1 METSIA
7 SSPSIG
13 KEEVFNQT
21 YESNVHFDWGFEGC
35 AMEMEVDKEEGAMDN
50 VVSEPRSQQQEKRAT
65 RSTGTKKIECPFLLK
80 GVKGNDGWTVSV
92 HNGTHNHPPAVY
104 LEGHS
109 YPGRLSADQT
119 AMLVDLSVSMV
130 KPKQILSQLK
140 GNDPS
145 NVTTIKHVYNA
156 RHKYRV
162 IEKAGRTQMQHLMAQ
177 LQHFSYVNW
186 DRSDKDRNV
195 TDLFWAP
202 PCAGEMLRAFPRVL
216 MMDCTY
222 KTNRYRFPLLQI
234 VGVTCTELTFN
245 VAFAF
250 IECEKEENYTWVLE
264 KLKGMMDAD
273 TLPVV
278 IVTDRELAL
287 MNAIISVF
295 PHATNLLCRFHISKN
310 VLAKCM
316 KMFDDKT
323 WEEFSCSWGLVVLSA
338 SVTQYEERLRV
349 LKRDFQMFPTALD
362 YVEKNWLIPYKERFV
377 GAWTDKVMHFGNLT
391 SNRAESAH
399 AALKHQLEHS
409 QCNFD
414 NIWEKMHRLI
424 QLQETEVKASLEK
437 NLTSVPHEFR
447 SPLFEMLRG
456 VVSKNGMTHVLAASR
471 QVEWIVESNH
481 ACECALRYTHG
492 LPCAHEIAPYKT
504 KNIPLPLELIHDHW
518 KRLSL
523 IPAQNDASLGETMKA
538 KFQIFYDRFVS
549 EKPDVQRHM
558 FKKFDEAINPD
569 CTTLVEPQ
577 EKTKTRGR
585 MSTKEKNAAK
595 VQNATKVK
603 NSTRR
608 DPSKFEHVLAS
619 LEPSLETAKAV
630 KEKPRRNPRA
640 KTAAQVLTCHFID
653 QFPEPIRPYIES
665 VKDVESNGNCGFRAI
680 SAFMNEDCNEHEWKQ
695 VRPS

>member
-13 KEEVFNQT
+13 KEEVLSPT
-21 YESNVHFDWGFEGC
+21 YESNVHFDWGLEDC
-35 AMEMEVDKEEGAMDN
+35 AMEMEVDKEEGAID
-50 VVSEPRSQQQEKRAT
+50 VAVSEPKSQHEGDTSTFGSHVGPATNPTPTPTIYDYTEHFTTDKVFLSEKELVEWTRSTGKRYGFVIIIKASEKFIKNRKPRMRFSCERSGKYRKFVKKYLGEEVAVKKRAT

-109 YPGRLSADQT
+109 YPGRLSAEQT
-119 AMLVDLSVSMV
+119 ATLVDLSVAMV

-145 NVTTIKHVYNA
+145 NVTTIRHVYNA

-162 IEKAGRTQMQHLMAQ
+162 IEKAGRTQMQHLMAR

-186 DRSDKDRNV
+186 DRSNKDGNV

-273 TLPVV
+273 ALSVV

-287 MNAIISVF
+287 MNAIRSVF

-310 VLAKCM
+310 VLAKCR

-338 SVTQYEERLRV
+338 SVTQYEERLRA
-349 LKRDFQMFPTALD
+349 LKRDFQMFPAALD

-424 QLQETEVKASLEK
+424 LLQETEVKASMEK
-437 NLTSVPHEFR
+437 SLTSIPHEFR
-447 SPLFEMLRG
+447 SPLFEILRG

-481 ACECALRYTHG
+481 VCECALRYTHG
-492 LPCAHEIAPYKT
+492 LPCAHEIAPCKT
-504 KNIPLPLELIHDHW
+504 KNIPLPLELIHDHP
-518 KRLSL
+518 LPPVH
-523 IPAQNDASLGETMKA
+523 PAWPPPGPPPPGFKNYLFKELGWTTEGMPPWWCLLMCSGGGSTMETTEVV
-538 KFQIFYDRFVS
+538 R
-549 EKPDVQRHM
+549 
-558 FKKFDEAINPD
+558 
-569 CTTLVEPQ
+569 
-577 EKTKTRGR
+577 
-585 MSTKEKNAAK
+585 EKNG
-595 VQNATKVK
+595 
-603 NSTRR
+603 
-608 DPSKFEHVLAS
+608 
-619 LEPSLETAKAV
+619 
-630 KEKPRRNPRA
+630 EKGEG
-640 KTAAQVLTCHFID
+640 K
-653 QFPEPIRPYIES
+653 
-665 VKDVESNGNCGFRAI
+665 
-680 SAFMNEDCNEHEWKQ
+680 
-695 VRPS
+695 

>member
-13 KEEVFNQT
+13 KEEVFNPT
-21 YESNVHFDWGFEGC
+21 YESNVHFDWGLEGC

-50 VVSEPRSQQQEKRAT
+50 VVSEPRSQQQEGDTSTFGSYVGPAATNPTPTLYDYTEHFTTDKVFSSEKELVEWTRCTGKRYGFVIIIKASEKFIKNRKPRMRFSCERSGKYRKFVKKSLGEEVAVKKRAT

-109 YPGRLSADQT
+109 YPGRLLADQT

-145 NVTTIKHVYNA
+145 NVTTFKHVYNA

-162 IEKAGRTQMQHLMAQ
+162 IEKAGRTQMQHLMTQ

-264 KLKGMMDAD
+264 KLKGMMDTD

-287 MNAIISVF
+287 MNAIRSVF

-310 VLAKCM
+310 VLAKCR

-323 WEEFSCSWGLVVLSA
+323 WEEFS
-338 SVTQYEERLRV
+338 
-349 LKRDFQMFPTALD
+349 
-362 YVEKNWLIPYKERFV
+362 
-377 GAWTDKVMHFGNLT
+377 
-391 SNRAESAH
+391 
-399 AALKHQLEHS
+399 
-409 QCNFD
+409 
-414 NIWEKMHRLI
+414 
-424 QLQETEVKASLEK
+424 
-437 NLTSVPHEFR
+437 
-447 SPLFEMLRG
+447 
-456 VVSKNGMTHVLAASR
+456 
-471 QVEWIVESNH
+471 
-481 ACECALRYTHG
+481 
-492 LPCAHEIAPYKT
+492 
-504 KNIPLPLELIHDHW
+504 
-518 KRLSL
+518 
-523 IPAQNDASLGETMKA
+523 
-538 KFQIFYDRFVS
+538 
-549 EKPDVQRHM
+549 
-558 FKKFDEAINPD
+558 
-569 CTTLVEPQ
+569 
-577 EKTKTRGR
+577 
-585 MSTKEKNAAK
+585 
-595 VQNATKVK
+595 
-603 NSTRR
+603 
-608 DPSKFEHVLAS
+608 
-619 LEPSLETAKAV
+619 
-630 KEKPRRNPRA
+630 
-640 KTAAQVLTCHFID
+640 
-653 QFPEPIRPYIES
+653 
-665 VKDVESNGNCGFRAI
+665 
-680 SAFMNEDCNEHEWKQ
+680 
-695 VRPS
+695 

>member
-13 KEEVFNQT
+13 KEEVFNPT
-21 YESNVHFDWGFEGC
+21 YESNVHFDWGLEGC

-50 VVSEPRSQQQEKRAT
+50 VVSEPRSQQEGDTSTFGSHVGPATNPTPTPTLYDYTEHFTTDKVFSSEKELVEWTRCTGKRNGFVIIIKASKKFIKNCKPRMRFSCERSGKYRKFVKKSLGEKVAVKKRAT
-65 RSTGTKKIECPFLLK
+65 RSTGTKKIEFPFLLK
-80 GVKGNDGWTVSV
+80 GVKGNDCWTVSV

-109 YPGRLSADQT
+109 YPERLSAEQT

-145 NVTTIKHVYNA
+145 NITTIKHVYNA

-162 IEKAGRTQMQHLMAQ
+162 IEKAGRTQTQHLMAQ

-186 DRSDKDRNV
+186 DRSNKDGNV
-195 TDLFWAP
+195 TELFWAP

-222 KTNRYRFPLLQI
+222 KTNRYKFPLLQI

-250 IECEKEENYTWVLE
+250 IECEKKENYTWVLE

-273 TLPVV
+273 ALPVV
-278 IVTDRELAL
+278 IVTDRELVL
-287 MNAIISVF
+287 MNAIRSVF

-310 VLAKCM
+310 VLAKCR

-338 SVTQYEERLRV
+338 SVTQYEERLRA
-349 LKRDFQMFPTALD
+349 LKRDFQMFPTSLD

-424 QLQETEVKASLEK
+424 LLQETEVKASFEK
-437 NLTSVPHEFR
+437 SLTSIPHEFR

-456 VVSKNGMTHVLAASR
+456 VVSKNGMTHVLAA
-471 QVEWIVESNH
+471 
-481 ACECALRYTHG
+481 
-492 LPCAHEIAPYKT
+492 
-504 KNIPLPLELIHDHW
+504 
-518 KRLSL
+518 
-523 IPAQNDASLGETMKA
+523 
-538 KFQIFYDRFVS
+538 
-549 EKPDVQRHM
+549 
-558 FKKFDEAINPD
+558 
-569 CTTLVEPQ
+569 
-577 EKTKTRGR
+577 
-585 MSTKEKNAAK
+585 
-595 VQNATKVK
+595 
-603 NSTRR
+603 R
-608 DPSKFEHVLAS
+608 D
-619 LEPSLETAKAV
+619 
-630 KEKPRRNPRA
+630 
-640 KTAAQVLTCHFID
+640 I
-653 QFPEPIRPYIES
+653 
-665 VKDVESNGNCGFRAI
+665 
-680 SAFMNEDCNEHEWKQ
+680 
-695 VRPS
+695 